1 MTQFSHFPYPNQYLI
16 LPGTT
21 TVITQ
26 DTTIYIGPNGND
38 TTGDGSETN
47 PYATLAK
54 AWSVATTVVIRG
66 DAILYIVF
74 LKGKYFCN
82 ANSFFP
88 ETMYHPQGNNII
100 IQGDPRSL
108 TQHYLFS
115 VDEYNWDLARF
126 VTHGHTGTVQLW
138 TRGNTLSTG
147 DNSAFDDTYTN
158 YGTTAHGYTGDGT
171 SRTDDVGSFV
181 SISNPWL
188 GSPQYYYDYQN
199 RIYGYRYLSHYIHRY
214 TYTAALNPAAPN
226 SNKAHSEVTHDAY
239 AGLWYGHQ
247 PAYTSVAKHGH
258 HLGILGLARVRKTT
272 DTGKLGLDFINM
284 NLDMRAGTFHDSG
297 SGGIRDVQS
306 TDSLHAITGNL
317 PANKLY
323 DPVGYYGAT
332 YAGGAPSNNGRGNV
346 DEMTYTLGLDNSS
359 DTTRG
364 FSINDSIF
372 PSITQSGA
380 SRQVTDE
387 ALLVTNYTAT
397 LIVTN
402 NYQYRTPINLVG
414 CSLRA
419 LRNLCFVQTGL
430 AGGTG
435 ATNLETVPQTDNS
448 SVAVLVGAAHSGG
461 VGGVQLLSSTPC
473 ISLMDSTLG
482 IRHIGIY
489 GFGGYIGSS
498 AITLT
503 RSKLTAYS
511 DFEWYP
517 KTNEKYASIVGGDVI
532 PEERAQSGH
541 PYTYARLRS
550 LNNTPILNAFSGGPV
565 IFAEKSVVDFAM
577 TPAAL
582 DGWNTGFYGRGS
594 NAHRLCDESVIM
606 RSGSGYVVSANQS
619 DIRLTSAVMTN
630 NIQFP
635 GHRLFFFL
643 PFWNGMT
650 LAFGATTGVYSPIN
664 NAWGTTLPSPDFHST
679 TVFNKFANVVG
690 YIKRPTSS
698 GKGETFCRVSYRAM
712 NNTVE
717 YTYYD
722 ATFRNGGVS
731 GSTFYFNGSEVQGPS
746 FGYPPVASDGF
757 ADGLTSGAGWRLM
770 YMLTIPV
777 GTFGNKLYNIYDL
790 LSELS
795 QGNTLEF
802 HAYRDNKEQAGYS
815 GSILISDK
823 YIALHTPGG
832 TYEVKSPGGTGAN
845 VGRSSIHVVY
855 DPNDFPI
862 SPSAFPNTTFASGCI
877 ELMNQSTLSFEKNL
891 VLYGGANAI
900 CAKNSSTLY
909 SQQRSDAGVGHNPS
923 TYILMGGQVHRGIWA
938 LNGSTVKVT
947 NVYSKDPPIVPSGT
961 AYNSGGE
968 FNQLRADRNSRIQI
982 AADSILVSPT
992 RTAKDCWVKPRP
1004 YWTSDIKVNWGGG
1017 AGGTDTV
1024 TSSKNAYINTAP
1036 VYANRG
1042 SEIVLVTDVEHGS
1055 RAIFASD
1062 GSVYP
1067 SGGAP
1072 SEFQDANAVFIR
1084 ATEQSRVRVP
1094 KSTNTAAITNG
1105 STQLTTDFAVLGW
1118 SGGVEYKIQ
1127 RCQGVTANRFT
1138 DQTSTDPMWR
1148 FWNRPM
1154 GTIAGSTAFVL
1165 FPVRVVSTDT
1175 PLYGQ
1180 ADTIAVDGQR
1190 MDGTT
1195 VLNRYGK
1202 YMIEPIMGAAAGL
1215 SYAFT
1220 NPPSEGG
1227 GIFRAEF

>member
-66 DAILYIVF
+66 DAILYITF
-74 LKGKYFCN
+74 LKGKYLCS

-115 VDEYNWDLARF
+115 VDEYSWDMARF
-126 VTHGHTGTVQLW
+126 ITHGHTGTVQLW
-138 TRGNTLSTG
+138 TRGNTSPNGT
-147 DNSAFDDTYTN
+147 NSAFVDVFSGS
-158 YGTTAHGYTGDGT
+158 GTTAHGYTGNGT
-171 SRTDDVGSFV
+171 SRTDDVGGFV

-188 GSPQYYYDYQN
+188 GSQQWYYDYQN
-199 RIYGYRYLSHYIHRY
+199 SIYGYRYNPHYIHRNAY
-214 TYTAALNPAAPN
+214 TVALNSSSP
-226 SNKAHSEVTHDAY
+226 STSRAHSECTHDAY
-239 AGLWYGHQ
+239 AALWYGHQ

-272 DTGKLGLDFINM
+272 NPGKLGLDFINM
-284 NLDMRAGTFHDSG
+284 NMDMRAGTFHDSG
-297 SGGIRDVQS
+297 SGAIRDVQS
-306 TDSLHAITGNL
+306 TDTLHALTGNL

-332 YAGGAPSNNGRGNV
+332 YGTGAPNVNGRDYV
-346 DEMTYTLGLDNSS
+346 DYMTYGAV
-359 DTTRG
+359 
-364 FSINDSIF
+364 F
-372 PSITQSGA
+372 PGITQSGV

-397 LIVTN
+397 LIVDG
-402 NYQYRTPINLVG
+402 NYTRRTPINLVG

-419 LRNLCFVQTGL
+419 LRNLCFVQL
-430 AGGTG
+430 CYAGGTG

-448 SVAVLVGAAHSGG
+448 SVGVLVGAAINGG
-461 VGGVQLLSSTPC
+461 VGGVQIINSSPC
-473 ISLMDSTLG
+473 ISLMDSTLS

-489 GFGGYIGSS
+489 GFGGYIGNS

-517 KTNEKYASIVGGDVI
+517 KADDKYQSIVGGNVV
-532 PEERAQSGH
+532 PEERLQNGH
-541 PYTYARLRS
+541 PQTYARLRS

-582 DGWNTGFYGRGS
+582 DGWNTRFYGRGS
-594 NAHRLCDESVIM
+594 NVYRLCDESVIM

-630 NIQFP
+630 NTQFP

-650 LAFGATTGVYSPIN
+650 LTNGATTGVYSPIN
-664 NAWGTTLPSPDFHST
+664 SAWGTTLPSPNLYGS
-679 TVFNKFANVVG
+679 VNKFANVVG
-690 YIKRPTSS
+690 YIKRPGLP
-698 GKGETFCRVSYRAM
+698 GKGETFCRVTYRAM

-722 ATFRNGGVS
+722 PTFRNGGVN
-731 GSTFYFNGSEVQGPS
+731 GSTFTFNGNVIDGPS
-746 FGYPPVASDGF
+746 FGQPS
-757 ADGLTSGAGWRLM
+757 TSGAGWRLI
-770 YMLTIPV
+770 YLLSFPV
-777 GTFGNKLYNIYDL
+777 GKFGNKLYTTHDL
-790 LSELS
+790 VSELS

-802 HAYRDNKEQAGYS
+802 HAYIDNTEQAGYS
-815 GSILISDK
+815 GSVLISDK

-855 DPNDFPI
+855 DPDDFTAG
-862 SPSAFPNTTFASGCI
+862 SPSAFPYGDYASGCI
-877 ELMNQSTLSFEKNL
+877 ELMNNSTLSFEKNL

-909 SQQRSDAGVGHNPS
+909 SQQKSDVGLGSEPS
-923 TYILMGGQVHRGIWA
+923 TYLLMGGQVHRGIWA
-938 LNGSTVKVT
+938 VNGSTVKVT
-947 NVYSKDPPIVPSGT
+947 NVYSKDPPIVPSGRQ
-961 AYNSGGE
+961 YNSGGE
-968 FNQLRADRNSRIQI
+968 FNQLRADRNSRIQV
-982 AADSILVSPT
+982 AGDSILVSPT
-992 RTAKDCWVKPRP
+992 RTAKDCWVKSRP
-1004 YWTSDIKVNWGGG
+1004 FWSSDIKVNWGGG
-1017 AGGTDTV
+1017 PGGTDTV
-1024 TSSKNAYINTAP
+1024 TNSKNAYINTAS
-1036 VYANRG
+1036 VHANRG
-1042 SEIVLVTDVEHGS
+1042 SEIVLVTDAENGS

-1084 ATEQSRVRVP
+1084 AAEQSRVRVP
-1094 KSTNTAAITNG
+1094 KSTATSSITNG

-1118 SGGVEYKIQ
+1118 SGAPMSGSEQGYKIQ
-1127 RCQGVTANRFT
+1127 RCQGLTAHRFT

-1165 FPVRVVSTDT
+1165 FPVRAVSTDT
-1175 PLYGQ
+1175 PTYGQ
-1180 ADTIAVDGQR
+1180 PSTIAVDGQR
-1190 MDGTT
+1190 MTGNT
-1195 VLNRYGK
+1195 VLNNYGK
-1202 YMIEPIMGAAAGL
+1202 YMIEPIMGSAGL

-1220 NPPSEGG
+1220 NSPSDGG

>member
-26 DTTIYIGPNGND
+26 DTTIYIGPNGSD
-38 TTGDGSETN
+38 TTGNGSETN

-66 DAILYIVF
+66 DAILYITF
-74 LKGKYFCN
+74 LKGKYLCSP
-82 ANSFFP
+82 NSFFP

-115 VDEYNWDLARF
+115 VDEYNWDMARF

-138 TRGNTLSTG
+138 TRGTTLSTG
-147 DNSAFDDTYTN
+147 DNNAFTQRYTG
-158 YGTTAHGYTGDGT
+158 YGTTAHGYTGDGI

-188 GSPQYYYDYQN
+188 SAPQYYNDYQN
-199 RIYGYRYLSHYIHRY
+199 YILGYRYLSHYSHRS
-214 TYTAALNPAAPN
+214 TYTAALNAASPSVNRSN
-226 SNKAHSEVTHDAY
+226 SECTHDAY

-247 PAYTSVAKHGH
+247 PAYTSVAKHGNH
-258 HLGILGLARVRKTT
+258 MGILGLARVRKIT
-272 DTGKLGLDFINM
+272 DAGKLGLDFINM

-332 YAGGAPSNNGRGNV
+332 YAGGTPSNNGRDPV
-346 DEMTYTLGLDNSS
+346 DYMAYTYGLDNNSS
-359 DTTRG
+359 TP
-364 FSINDSIF
+364 NDSIF

-397 LIVTN
+397 LICTGDYRV
-402 NYQYRTPINLVG
+402 RTPINLVG

-419 LRNLCFVQTGL
+419 LRNLCFVQAGF

-435 ATNLETVPQTDNS
+435 STNLNNMPPTDNAS
-448 SVAVLVGAAHSGG
+448 GTGVLVGAAFSGG
-461 VGGVQLLSSTPC
+461 VGGVQMTNATPC
-473 ISLMDSTLG
+473 ISLMDSSLG

-489 GFGGYIGSS
+489 GFGGHIGNS

-517 KTNEKYASIVGGDVI
+517 KSSEKYASIVGGDVI
-532 PEERAQSGH
+532 AAERAHNNH
-541 PYTYARLRS
+541 PNTHARLRS
-550 LNNTPILNAFSGGPV
+550 LNNTPVLNAFSSGPV

-582 DGWNTGFYGRGS
+582 DCWNTGFYGRGS
-594 NAHRLCDESVIM
+594 NAYRLCDESVIM

-619 DIRLTSAVMTN
+619 DIRLTSAIMTN
-630 NIQFP
+630 DVQFP

-643 PFWNGMT
+643 PYWNGMT
-650 LAFGATTGVYSPIN
+650 LQFGATTGVYSPMN
-664 NAWGTTLPSPDFHST
+664 SGWGNTLPSADIHGSS
-679 TVFNKFANVVG
+679 VNKFANVVG

-698 GKGETFCRVSYRAM
+698 GRGETFCRVSYRGFNGA
-712 NNTVE
+712 VE

-722 ATFRNGGVS
+722 ATFSNSGVS

-746 FGYPPVASDGF
+746 FGHPSAN
-757 ADGLTSGAGWRLM
+757 GAGWR
-770 YMLTIPV
+770 MLSFCTIPV
-777 GTFGNKLYNIYDL
+777 GTYKLYNTLDL

-795 QGNTLEF
+795 RGNTLEF
-802 HAYRDNKEQAGYS
+802 HAYRDNAEQAGYS

-832 TYEVKSPGGTGAN
+832 TYEVKSRGGTGAN
-845 VGRSSIHVVY
+845 VGRSSVHSVY
-855 DPNDFPI
+855 DPDDFKN
-862 SPSAFPNTTFASGCI
+862 SPSAFPFAAFASGCI
-877 ELMNQSTLSFEKNL
+877 ELMNQSTLSYEKNL
-891 VLYGGANAI
+891 VLYGGANAV
-900 CAKNSSTLY
+900 CARNSSTLY
-909 SQQRSDAGVGHNPS
+909 SQQRSDAGVGYNPS
-923 TYILMGGQVHRGIWA
+923 TYLLMGGQVHRGIWA
-938 LNGSTVKVT
+938 LNGSVVKVG
-947 NVYSKDPPIVPSGT
+947 NVYSKNPPIVPSGQSF
-961 AYNSGGE
+961 NSGGE
-968 FNQLRADRNSRIQI
+968 FNQLRAERNSRIQV
-982 AADSILVSPT
+982 AGDCVLVSPT
-992 RTAKDCWVKPRP
+992 RTAKDCWVKSRP
-1004 YWTSDIKVNWGGG
+1004 NWSVDVRVNWGGG
-1017 AGGTDTV
+1017 VAGGDVV
-1024 TSSKNAYINTAP
+1024 TSSKNAYINTAS

-1042 SEIVLVTDVEHGS
+1042 SDIVLVTDLENGS

-1072 SEFQDANAVFIR
+1072 SEFQDANALFIR
-1084 ATEQSRVRVP
+1084 ANEQSRVRVP
-1094 KSTNTAAITNG
+1094 KATSTAANPITNG
-1105 STQLTTDFAVLGW
+1105 VTQLTTDFAVLGW

-1180 ADTIAVDGQR
+1180 SDTIAVDGQR

-1195 VLNRYGK
+1195 VLNSYGK